1 MFARPAPYY
10 YTSRTLI
17 WTYMQISAQ
26 TPFKVNETV
35 PLKRSRAMFL
45 DQDDAD
51 DAVHHKPKK
60 KSKKPTIYNIQTLPT
75 SVHTVPQMN
84 SGRFN

>member
-1 MFARPAPYY
+1 
-10 YTSRTLI
+10 
-17 WTYMQISAQ
+17 
-26 TPFKVNETV
+26 
-35 PLKRSRAMFL
+35 MFL

-51 DAVHHKPKK
+51 DAVHHKPNK

-84 SGRFN
+84 SGRFNYHEKNGVWYVESSLNCVRRRKRRFHHVERFGEFDPRIG